1 MDMRESWNGAM
12 RQVGVRAAGMLAGAK
27 KQIPRFARDD
37 NNHKAARDD
46 NKTDTGSGGE
56 VTGMQVPRLAALA
69 RDDKSETNVAQD
81 DNANGNIEAA
91 GETARRTVPL
101 PSILTS
107 GAPTLMRAGVMPKP
121 TPANLRRFAEMPIA
135 RRAIN
140 TIKDRVA
147 GMQWRI
153 EPRRGRFKSAHP
165 AAKNGRQGWGTLLSE
180 DQKTHSSKNGL
191 SGAPANQVSGPHISQ
206 NRGYVGHPT
215 ESFLDI
221 EERIALLTENFE
233 QPNPDDSFRSMI
245 EQVLEDVLVGGFG
258 AIELDLTGDERRPLV
273 LWPVD
278 GASIRIKSDWDGNPA
293 SLRYVQGTGHFLTN
307 TEITL
312 ADEELSYIRLNP
324 RTHTPFG
331 LGKLEVAFETIH
343 EFLGAH
349 RYAARLASNTVVQ
362 YALWLQNMTPQHHE
376 RLIRWWQDEIE
387 GTGKV
392 PILSV
397 ESKPEVLRFGAG
409 TDADLRLQWQEF
421 LIRIIADAFDLPPMV
436 LGLERDVNRNT
447 ATTMYDE
454 AFRTAV
460 VPVARLVAEHLTRDV
475 ISKRLGWSDLQFVF
489 TDLDAPNELEQA
501 QIQQI
506 LLGCGVLTVNEVR
519 RMKGLPALE
528 DSCQE
533 PVVGGQ

>member
-1 MDMRESWNGAM
+1 M
-12 RQVGVRAAGMLAGAK
+12 
-27 KQIPRFARDD
+27 
-37 NNHKAARDD
+37 
-46 NKTDTGSGGE
+46 
-56 VTGMQVPRLAALA
+56 
-69 RDDKSETNVAQD
+69 
-81 DNANGNIEAA
+81 
-91 GETARRTVPL
+91 PL
-101 PSILTS
+101 PSILTP

-135 RRAIN
+135 RKAIN
-140 TIKDRVA
+140 TMKDRGGGDAVA
-147 GMQWRI
+147 D
-153 EPRRGRFKSAHP
+153 P
-165 AAKNGRQGWGTLLSE
+165 AAARAGDWTRRIQE
-180 DQKTHSSKNGL
+180 
-191 SGAPANQVSGPHISQ
+191 
-206 NRGYVGHPT
+206 RERMGHPGRAIGHGRADCAADGELRAA
-215 ESFLDI
+215 ESGGLVSLDD
-221 EERIALLTENFE
+221 RAGAG
-233 QPNPDDSFRSMI
+233 RRA
-245 EQVLEDVLVGGFG
+245 GGRVRRDRAG
-258 AIELDLTGDERRPLV
+258 PEGDEQRPLV

-278 GASIRIKSDWDGNPA
+278 GASIRITTDWDGNPT
-293 SLRYVQGTGHFLTN
+293 SPRYVQATGQFMPN
-307 TEITL
+307 AEITL

-362 YALWLQNMTPQHHE
+362 YALWLQNLTPQHHE

-421 LIRIIADAFDLPPMV
+421 LIRMIADAFDLPPML

-447 ATTMYDE
+447 ATTQYDD

-460 VPVARLVAEHLTRDV
+460 VPVARLMAEHLTRDV
-475 ISKRLGWSDLQFVF
+475 ISKRLGWNDLEFVF
-489 TDLDAPNELEQA
+489 TDVDAPNELEQA

-519 RMKGLPALE
+519 RMRGLPALAE
-528 DSCQE
+528 QGGSGGCAGDGVKT
-533 PVVGGQ
+533 VVSGQWISAIETADAASTQAAKADLRSG